1 MTYELEDPADH
12 ILNWAENSQ
21 PHWRRLKEIAV
32 PGNFQRE
39 SGRALAA
46 FNLALR
52 TVDDMVRGGDI
63 SRNEYSAADIL
74 KAASL
79 ILEWMPE

>member
-1 MTYELEDPADH
+1 MAYVLKDPADH
-12 ILNWAENSQ
+12 ILSWAENSQ
-21 PHWRRLKEIAV
+21 RHWRRLKEIAI

-46 FNLALR
+46 FNLAIR

-79 ILEWMPE
+79 MLDWRSE